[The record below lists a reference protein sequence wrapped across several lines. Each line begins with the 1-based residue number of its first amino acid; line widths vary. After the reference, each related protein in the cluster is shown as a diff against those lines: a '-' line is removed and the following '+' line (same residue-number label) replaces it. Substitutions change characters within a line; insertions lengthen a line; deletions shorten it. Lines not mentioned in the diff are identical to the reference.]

1 LVVTVVRATYKNE
14 LPVYYKE
21 QTVLVEEEAVKRLQ
35 SFGLMECEA
44 EMYLF
49 LARVG
54 SCPVGVIARRLGTNR
69 MSVYRTLK
77 VLEER
82 GLVESTVERPS
93 RFVALPVI
101 NFLSRCIDE
110 SKTKTT
116 SLEKSKEGIV
126 DYFEHLKNE
135 PLTEEPKF
143 RIVQGRKHIFD
154 QVLKMLETAKKETC
168 IIQTRNGL
176 YRYIYA
182 GIDDKLKE
190 LHDKGVDV
198 MVLTQV
204 DETGVEAVRNYLGFA
219 DVRHASFQSTMRM
232 VIVDEIEALTTF
244 ARDDSMS
251 LTTEKDLAMWVR
263 APDYAQS
270 MKMFFET
277 AWKDGVL
284 ARHRLAEIEAQ
295 QALRESLEW
304 ARGTLDADGWTTM
317 MPGKLTGESGV
328 EHSFELTAKYP
339 DERNSCIV
347 VDSFAQHG
355 SPQILAFSLKALDV
369 GATVQLL
376 VTSLPPNEEEC
387 ELARQ
392 RGIKLI
398 SAGKSQQL
406 AAKIAS
412 ETNKIIKTSTR
423 ADAKPKLRQT

>member
-1 LVVTVVRATYKNE
+1 M
-14 LPVYYKE
+14 
-21 QTVLVEEEAVKRLQ
+21 EEEAVKRLQ
-35 SFGLMECEA
+35 SFGLTECEA
-44 EMYLF
+44 ETYLF
-49 LARVG
+49 LARAG
-54 SCPVGVIARRLGTNR
+54 SCPVGVIARRLTTNR
-69 MSVYRTLK
+69 MNVYRTLK

-93 RFVALPVI
+93 RFVALPVS

-110 SKTKTT
+110 TKTRMT
-116 SLEKSKEGIV
+116 SLEKSREGIV
-126 DYFEHLKNE
+126 DYCEHLKNE

-168 IIQTRNGL
+168 IIQSRNGL

-190 LHDKGVDV
+190 LHDRGVDV

-204 DETGVEAVRNYLGFA
+204 DETGVEAVRNYLEFA
-219 DVRHASFQSTMRM
+219 EVRHASFQSTMRM
-232 VIVDEIEALTTF
+232 VLVDDIEALTTF

-277 AWKDGVL
+277 LWKDGVL
-284 ARHRLAEIEAQ
+284 ARRRLAEIKSQ
-295 QALRESLEW
+295 QALREGLEW
-304 ARGTLDADGWTTM
+304 ARRTLDADGWTTM

-328 EHSFELTAKYP
+328 EHSFELTAKHP

-387 ELARQ
+387 KLACQ

-423 ADAKPKLRQT
+423 AGAKSKLRQT

>member
-1 LVVTVVRATYKNE
+1 M
-14 LPVYYKE
+14 
-21 QTVLVEEEAVKRLQ
+21 EEEAVNRFE
-35 SFGLMECEA
+35 SFGLTECEA
-44 EMYLF
+44 KTYLL
-49 LARVG
+49 LARAG

-69 MSVYRTLK
+69 MNVYRTLK
-77 VLEER
+77 VLQER

-93 RFVALPVI
+93 RFVALPVA

-116 SLEKSKEGIV
+116 SLEKSKGGIV
-126 DYFEHLKNE
+126 DYCEHLKNE

-143 RIVQGRKHIFD
+143 RIVQGRKHVFD

-168 IIQTRNGL
+168 IVETRNGL

-204 DETGVEAVRNYLGFA
+204 DETVVEAVKNYLEFA
-219 DVRHASFQSTMRM
+219 EVRHASLHFTVTM
-232 VIVDEIEALTTF
+232 VLVDDIEALTTF

-251 LTTEKDLAMWVR
+251 LTTEKDLATWVR
-263 APDYAQS
+263 APDYALS
-270 MKMFFET
+270 MKVFFET
-277 AWKDGVL
+277 LWKDGIL
-284 ARHRLAEIEAQ
+284 ARRRLAEIEAQ
-295 QALRESLEW
+295 IALRKGLEW
-304 ARGTLDADGWTTM
+304 ARRILDEDGWTTM

-347 VDSFAQHG
+347 VDSFAPHS
-355 SPQILAFSLKALDV
+355 SPQILTFSLKALDV

-376 VTSLPPNEEEC
+376 VTSLPPNEEER

-398 SAGKSQQL
+398 SEGKSQQL
-406 AAKIAS
+406 AAKIAT
-412 ETNKIIKTSTR
+412 ETNKIIKTGTR
-423 ADAKPKLRQT
+423 ACAKSKLEQT